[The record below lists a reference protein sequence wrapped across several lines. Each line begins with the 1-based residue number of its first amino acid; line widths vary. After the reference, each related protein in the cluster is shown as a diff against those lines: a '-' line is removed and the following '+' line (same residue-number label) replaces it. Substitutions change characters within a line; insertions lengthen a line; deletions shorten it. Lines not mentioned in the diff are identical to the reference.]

1 MFRALDQQ
9 VYVAA
14 TSVARDE
21 EASYVAWGNS
31 TVVNPWSVA
40 N

>member
-1 MFRALDQQ
+1 MIRALDQQ

-14 TSVARDE
+14 ASVPRDE
-21 EASYVAWGNS
+21 EAAWGNS